1 MQTTNQTFN
10 CFGES
15 AKKTD
20 FQIDLMAKDLME
32 TMNELHLSEESK
44 EVDSTQNYENYL
56 LFLRTLKLDISDIEY
71 KQALFDKPI
80 QFSESQM

>member
-10 CFGES
+10 CFGDS

-44 EVDSTQNYENYL
+44 EVDSSQNYENYL
-56 LFLRTLKLDISDIEY
+56 LFLKTLKLDISDIEY
-71 KQALFDKPI
+71 NQALFEKPV
-80 QFSESQM
+80 